1 MNLRATEQGLAVEEI
16 SNGWFDENYIHFKFR
31 LRGRKLTFPWIFGVA
46 RAIFL
51 IEKIKKHDWLRRRAG
66 EIEPFKKD
74 MIKGITKLF
83 LNLLKYPDKFFDIQ
97 TSDITINSRNL
108 LRNLVS
114 RQINTCTNCD
124 RHGFPVS
131 PNILRRAMVIG
142 KSIYGNILGKIINTR
157 LTISLQMEKP
167 HSVLLIAVK
176 VRS

>member
-1 MNLRATEQGLAVEEI
+1 MLSKVTTILPGNTCYQCFFLFHNFQYLFFPYEFNKGVKR
-16 SNGWFDENYIHFKFR
+16 FYIA
-31 LRGRKLTFPWIFGVA
+31 LLLVV
-46 RAIFL
+46 
-51 IEKIKKHDWLRRRAG
+51 
-66 EIEPFKKD
+66 FKKRIEFIPD
-74 MIKGITKLF
+74 NFRRLF
-83 LNLLKYPDKFFDIQ
+83 LH
-97 TSDITINSRNL
+97 
-108 LRNLVS
+108 NLVS

>member
-1 MNLRATEQGLAVEEI
+1 MLSKVTTILPGNTCYQCFFLFHNFQYLFFPYEFNKGEKR
-16 SNGWFDENYIHFKFR
+16 FYIA
-31 LRGRKLTFPWIFGVA
+31 LLLVV
-46 RAIFL
+46 
-51 IEKIKKHDWLRRRAG
+51 
-66 EIEPFKKD
+66 FKKRIEFIPD
-74 MIKGITKLF
+74 NFRRLF
-83 LNLLKYPDKFFDIQ
+83 LH
-97 TSDITINSRNL
+97 
-108 LRNLVS
+108 NLVS